1 MGWGKL
7 DTDEIMNQNISDDP
21 LQIYLQIFLY
31 IFITLSVV
39 FIVYVFLGIIRTITK
54 GIFSNILEK
63 KKNQQILK
71 DNTTTNTLFFQR
83 NKKWV
88 QDKNNYITIND
99 DIGYGS
105 LKGVIFGVFFLG
117 IGILIYYKVMTYFG
131 IFFSLFGIIFL
142 IQTMF
147 IEYSKNKYKQIDLK
161 LYKPSTVLGNVLRGY
176 VIIDKPIEN
185 TQFLITLE
193 NIHFYQARR
202 ASGEDINET
211 VNRESIVSSKTV
223 KGYVKNNISN
233 TEVYFNIDISKEGY
247 PSGRLNGAID
257 EGYYWILS
265 IKESRKLSIL
275 KRIYTIYIEGK

>member
-1 MGWGKL
+1 M
-7 DTDEIMNQNISDDP
+7 DFNTIINSFSMDDP
-21 LQIYLQIFLY
+21 AGSFIRGIAIGVPLLFLL
-31 IFITLSVV
+31 IV
-39 FIVYVFLGIIRTITK
+39 FIKLYHEVKKIIK
-54 GIFSNILEK
+54 SNIILEDDT
-63 KKNQQILK
+63 IA
-71 DNTTTNTLFFQR
+71 NTIFFQR

-275 KRIYTIYIEGK
+275 KRIYTIYIGGGVISLSNQKGVENDS